1 MSEVSNSTETA
12 VDPPER
18 LIKMIRCVGP
28 GLIVAGSIVGS
39 GELIATTKAG
49 AEAGISLLWLIL
61 LGCVIK
67 VFTQIE
73 LGRYTL
79 ISGKTTLAALDL
91 VPGPRVA
98 GRGNWLVWFWIVMW
112 VASISQLGGIVG
124 GVGQAL
130 AISVPLTSSGRLYNA
145 HADRQQRQVF
155 EAAIRTVLAE
165 EADAALEASVVPKPI
180 AAPPKSYDAVL
191 WAAVMAIVTS
201 VMLIVG
207 RYGLIQS
214 LSTALVILFT
224 ILTVLNTVWLQ
235 SDPFWGI
242 PWSEVAAGLWPQ
254 LPEVASG
261 DAASTARPI
270 ATALAAF
277 GIIGVG
283 AGELVVYPYWCLEKG
298 YARFTGP
305 NDGTPAWNARAAG
318 WMRVMHL
325 DSWGAMVLYTFA
337 TVAFYL
343 LGVGVLHRIGLN
355 PEKDTLVRTLSVMYQ
370 PVFGTAAAMIFLIGA
385 FAVLYSTFFV
395 ALAAHAR
402 VFSDAMRIVGL
413 IDNDEATRE
422 KWIRWLGGGF
432 PILCW
437 VIYVAFPAPAQLVLI
452 SGVTQGVMLPMLAGA
467 ALYFRY
473 QFVSEP
479 LRPGRLW
486 DAMLWLSAAAML
498 ITGIWTIVSQ
508 F

>member
-1 MSEVSNSTETA
+1 MTDVSSSIATP
-12 VDPPER
+12 VDPPKR
-18 LIKMIRCVGP
+18 MINMIRCVGP

-130 AISVPLTSSGRLYNA
+130 AISVPLTSSGRAYNA
-145 HADRQQRQVF
+145 HADNEQRRAF
-155 EAAIRTVLAE
+155 EAATKAAVAE
-165 EADAALEASVVPKPI
+165 SADAALESTVI
-180 AAPPKSYDAVL
+180 AEPVESPPKSYDAFL
-191 WAAVMAIVTS
+191 WAAVMAFITS
-201 VMLIVG
+201 IMLMVG

-224 ILTVLNTVWLQ
+224 IVTVLNTVWLQ

-242 PWSEVAAGLWPQ
+242 PWAEVAAGLWPQ
-254 LPEVASG
+254 LPEVA
-261 DAASTARPI
+261 DPASTARPI

-305 NDGTPAWNARAAG
+305 DDGTASWNARAAG

-325 DSWGAMVLYTFA
+325 DAWGAMVLYTFA

-370 PVFGTAAAMIFLIGA
+370 PVFGSAAAVVFLVGA

-413 IDNDEATRE
+413 IESDEVTRE
-422 KWIRWLGGGF
+422 KWIRWLGGFF
-432 PILCW
+432 PILCL
-437 VIYVAFPAPAQLVLI
+437 VIYVAFPAPAELVLI
-452 SGVTQGVMLPMLAGA
+452 SGVAQGVMLPMLAGA

-473 QFVSEP
+473 QFVRES

-486 DAMLWLSAAAML
+486 DAMLWISAAAML
-498 ITGIWTIVSQ
+498 VTGIWTIVSQ

>member
-1 MSEVSNSTETA
+1 MPI
-12 VDPPER
+12 DPPTR
-18 LIKMIRCVGP
+18 LGSMLRCVGP

-39 GELIATTKAG
+39 GELIATTKTG
-49 AEAGISLLWLIL
+49 AEAGMSLLWLIL

-79 ISGKTTLAALDL
+79 ISGKTTLAALNL
-91 VPGPRVA
+91 VPGPRVQ
-98 GRGNWLVWFWIVMW
+98 GRGNWLVWFWILMW

-130 AISVPLTSSGRLYNA
+130 AISVPLTSAGRDYNE
-145 HADRQQRQVF
+145 HAGREQRNVF
-155 EAAIRTVLAE
+155 EAATRTSLAE
-165 EADAALEASVVPKPI
+165 EADAALESAVVVEPI
-180 AAPPKSYDAVL
+180 AAPPRSYDAIL
-191 WAAVMAIVTS
+191 WAAIMAVVTS
-201 VMLIVG
+201 LMLMVG

-242 PWSEVAAGLWPQ
+242 PWPEVAAGLWPQ
-254 LPEVASG
+254 LPDVPAS
-261 DAASTARPI
+261 DTASTARPV
-270 ATALAAF
+270 ATALATF

-283 AGELVVYPYWCLEKG
+283 AAELVVYPYWCLEKG

-305 NDGTPAWNARAAG
+305 DDGTPSWAARASG

-370 PVFGTAAAMIFLIGA
+370 PVFGSAAAVIFLIGA

-402 VFSDAMRIVGL
+402 VFSDALRIVGL
-413 IDNDEATRE
+413 IDSDEVTRA
-422 KWIRWLGGGF
+422 KWIRWLGGFF

-437 VIYVAFPAPAQLVLI
+437 LIYVAFPAPAQLVLI
-452 SGVTQGVMLPMLAGA
+452 SGVAQGVMLPMLAGA

-473 QFVSEP
+473 TFVSKAI
-479 LRPGRLW
+479 RPGRLW
-486 DAMLWLSAAAML
+486 DAMLWISAAAML
-498 ITGIWTIVSQ
+498 VTGAWTVVSQ

>member
-1 MSEVSNSTETA
+1 MSEASSSTATP
-12 VDPPER
+12 VDPPKR
-18 LIKMIRCVGP
+18 LIHMLRCVGP

-49 AEAGISLLWLIL
+49 AEAGMSLLWLIL

-79 ISGKTTLAALDL
+79 ISGKTTLAALNL
-91 VPGPRVA
+91 VPGPRIA
-98 GRGNWLVWFWIVMW
+98 GRGNWLVWLWIVMW

-130 AISVPLTSSGRLYNA
+130 AISVPLTTSGRDYNA
-145 HADRQQRQVF
+145 HADREQRKVF
-155 EAAIRTVLAE
+155 EAATRTTVAE
-165 EADAALEASVVPKPI
+165 KADAALESTVVFEPI
-180 AAPPKSYDAVL
+180 AAPPKSNDAIL
-191 WAAVMAIVTS
+191 WAALMAVVTS
-201 VMLIVG
+201 FMLTVG

-214 LSTALVILFT
+214 LSTALVMLFT

-242 PWSEVAAGLWPQ
+242 PWTEVAAGLWPQ
-254 LPEVASG
+254 LPEVA
-261 DAASTARPI
+261 DRASTARPM

-283 AGELVVYPYWCLEKG
+283 AAELVVYPYWCLEKG

-305 NDGTPAWNARAAG
+305 DDGTPSWNARAAG

-370 PVFGTAAAMIFLIGA
+370 PVFGSAAAVIFLVGA

-413 IDNDEATRE
+413 IESDEVTRE
-422 KWIRWLGGGF
+422 KWIRWLGGFF

-437 VIYVAFPAPAQLVLI
+437 VIYVAFPAPAELVLI
-452 SGVTQGVMLPMLAGA
+452 SGVAQGVMLPMLAGA

-486 DAMLWLSAAAML
+486 DAMLWISAAAML
-498 ITGIWTIVSQ
+498 VTGAWTVVSQ

>member
-1 MSEVSNSTETA
+1 M
-12 VDPPER
+12 
-18 LIKMIRCVGP
+18 LRCVGP

-39 GELIATTKAG
+39 GELIATTKTG
-49 AEAGISLLWLIL
+49 AEAGMSLLWLIL

-91 VPGPRVA
+91 VPGPRIA

-130 AISVPLTSSGRLYNA
+130 AISVPLTSAGRDHND
-145 HADRQQRQVF
+145 HADRQQRAAF
-155 EAAIRTVLAE
+155 EAATQAILAE
-165 EADAALEASVVPKPI
+165 QADAALEASVITEP
-180 AAPPKSYDAVL
+180 AAPPKKSYDAVL
-191 WAAVMAIVTS
+191 WAAVMAVVTS
-201 VMLIVG
+201 LMLMVG

-224 ILTVLNTVWLQ
+224 LLTVLNTIWLQ

-242 PWSEVAAGLWPQ
+242 PWPEVAAGLWPQ
-254 LPEVASG
+254 LPDVA
-261 DAASTARPI
+261 AADTATNARPI
-270 ATALAAF
+270 ATALATF

-283 AGELVVYPYWCLEKG
+283 AAELVVYPYWCLEKG

-305 NDGTPAWNARAAG
+305 DDGSPSWAARASG

-343 LGVGVLHRIGLN
+343 LGAGVLHRIGLN

-370 PVFGTAAAMIFLIGA
+370 PVFGSAAAVIFLAGA

-413 IDNDEATRE
+413 IDSDEATRA
-422 KWIRWLGGGF
+422 KWIRWLGGFF

-437 VIYVAFPAPAQLVLI
+437 IIYVAFPAPAQLVLI
-452 SGVTQGVMLPMLAGA
+452 SGVAQGVMLPMLAGA

-486 DAMLWLSAAAML
+486 DAMLWISAAAML
-498 ITGIWTIVSQ
+498 VTGAWTVVSQ